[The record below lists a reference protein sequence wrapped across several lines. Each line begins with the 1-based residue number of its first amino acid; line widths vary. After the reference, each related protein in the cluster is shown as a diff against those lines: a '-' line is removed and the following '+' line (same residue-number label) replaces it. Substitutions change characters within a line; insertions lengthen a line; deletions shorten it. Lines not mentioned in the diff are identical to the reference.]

1 MTKPCF
7 SSIANILS
15 TMPSQ
20 NAWDDKVASVYALAM
35 ATWRDDIA
43 MLATVTALKTKNF
56 RPTPAELRHI
66 ALRCIH
72 NMTPMTAMNEISEI
86 IRKYQLK
93 DRDSK
98 CTASLKAIVDAC
110 GGWSAIGNRDRETN
124 AKMVN
129 DVFDDVMNTI
139 DTSDV
144 LSNPPDIPELEGV
157 RGLIGNGTKK
167 LT

>member
-20 NAWDDKVASVYALAM
+20 NPWDDRVASVYALAM

-43 MLATVTALKTKNF
+43 MLATVTALKTKDF

-66 ALRCIH
+66 AMGYIH

-98 CTASLKAIVDAC
+98 SSPAIKAIVDAC
-110 GGWSAIGNRDRETN
+110 GGWYAMGNRDREAN

-129 DVFDDVMNTI
+129 EVFDNVMNTI